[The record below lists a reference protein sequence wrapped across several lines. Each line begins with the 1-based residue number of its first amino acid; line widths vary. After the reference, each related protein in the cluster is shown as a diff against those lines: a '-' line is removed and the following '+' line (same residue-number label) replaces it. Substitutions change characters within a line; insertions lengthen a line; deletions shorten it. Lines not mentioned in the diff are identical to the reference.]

1 MKEEKEK
8 DLLGSGATKAKN
20 DKMTRG
26 RRGHCPSIPGW
37 LGTGQVSWRVASSAK
52 GCLLHIRGHSGAPLF
67 LVHIHY

>member
-1 MKEEKEK
+1 MKEEKGK

-37 LGTGQVSWRVASSAK
+37 LGTWLVS
-52 GCLLHIRGHSGAPLF
+52 
-67 LVHIHY
+67 